1 MIDRAV
7 DDRRARDKMVMID
20 SLSMRAPV
28 LEHHKSWFTLTEVK
42 RPVVNGGEALV
53 RVKSSG
59 VNPLDTKI
67 RAGNAVLTREFHFQR
82 SS

>member
-1 MIDRAV
+1 MIDPAV

-42 RPVVNGGEALV
+42 RPVANGGEFLF
-53 RVKSSG
+53 G
-59 VNPLDTKI
+59 
-67 RAGNAVLTREFHFQR
+67 
-82 SS
+82 